1 MKFYY
6 FSNTWKFI
14 LLNYSILFQI
24 LVNLHKKKRFFY
36 HKNYFCN
43 FKNILK
49 NFLKEQKKEEIHS
62 LPTLNAFYNSSPVE
76 PGSLRAGL
84 PPGLSIYLACPSWLV
99 CPVLAFF
106 LQHTK
111 KRSPSLS
118 RGIRRSNGSLP
129 ACFWIYLTELQ

>member
-1 MKFYY
+1 M
-6 FSNTWKFI
+6 
-14 LLNYSILFQI
+14 
-24 LVNLHKKKRFFY
+24 
-36 HKNYFCN
+36 
-43 FKNILK
+43 K

-118 RGIRRSNGSLP
+118 RGIRRSNGPLP
-129 ACFWIYLTELQ
+129 ACFWIYKHQHVKMVYRWSFRSQGLWDFELLLVNVVYMSPLWRIYHSYFVIF